1 MPISS
6 AQKERWKVSVDLKT
20 HSFQPKS
27 LLARRLKDFFL
38 INGWGQ
44 FSGLSKEKSGQLKEN
59 ALVFPRYWD
68 SYLETLSNYFES
80 IPIDIEFGRNNLI

>member
-1 MPISS
+1 MG
-6 AQKERWKVSVDLKT
+6 ED
-20 HSFQPKS
+20 SF
-27 LLARRLKDFFL
+27 L
-38 INGWGQ
+38 
-44 FSGLSKEKSGQLKEN
+44 GLGKEKSGQLKEN